1 VATTE
6 RNPDL
11 RMQFLRDSK
20 EYRIPKDE
28 VDIRGYDVLSSDARK
43 IGEVHDLVVDTR
55 ALKVRYAQI
64 EVDREYLGPKN
75 NNYILVPIDTARI
88 QEREKNLFLPDLTA
102 AQVASMQSYDG
113 EALTP
118 DYEETVR
125 ARIGQQSS
133 RPAAPDVDQRDPDVV
148 TNRRSDGRRTV
159 DVVRPDDAPL
169 PEERDDLNRR

>member
-11 RMQFLRDSK
+11 RLQFLRDTR
-20 EYRIPKDE
+20 EFRIPKDE

-43 IGEVHDLVVDTR
+43 VGEVHDLVVDTR
-55 ALKVRYAQI
+55 ALTVRYAQI

-75 NNYILVPIDTARI
+75 NNYVLVPIDTARI

-102 AQVASMQSYDG
+102 AQIASMQSYDG

-118 DYEETVR
+118 DYEETIRGRVGQES
-125 ARIGQQSS
+125 AR
-133 RPAAPDVDQRDPDVV
+133 PVAPEVDMRDPDVV
-148 TNRRSDGRRTV
+148 TNRRSDGRRAV
-159 DVVRPDDAPL
+159 DVVGPDDAAL